1 MAIFSSLL
9 RNNSY
14 TITEVITISSIP
26 AKKSPEQSKPKMVGR
41 PKSSEKRQQILHHA
55 GELFLQQGYD
65 RTSMDAVAKHS
76 GVSKQTVYSHF
87 QNKDVLYNAVI
98 ESKCEEYRVEEAAIG
113 IDSNPLDDILY
124 SIAFQFIQLL
134 NDKRVIAMYSVVIG
148 ESKNNLHLAQLFYNA
163 GPSHSINLVKDLL
176 MKHPESKL
184 LESDAKE
191 LATDFF
197 NLLKGNYHMLS
208 MLGLAYEQE
217 LAELKAYARK
227 VVTKT
232 LKIAELFN

>member
-1 MAIFSSLL
+1 MEFM
-9 RNNSY
+9 
-14 TITEVITISSIP
+14 TISSTPTENSP
-26 AKKSPEQSKPKMVGR
+26 AQSKSKMVGR
-41 PKSSEKRQQILHHA
+41 PKSSEKRHQILYHA

-65 RTSMDAVAKHS
+65 RTSMDAVAKQS

-98 ESKCEEYRVEEAAIG
+98 ESKCEEYRIEEAAMC

-124 SIAFQFIQLL
+124 SIASNFIQLL

-148 ESKNNLHLAQLFYNA
+148 ESKNNLHLAQLFYDA
-163 GPSHSINLVKDLL
+163 GPSHSISLVKDLL
-176 MKHPESKL
+176 MKHPESSL
-184 LESDAKE
+184 SESDAKE

-208 MLGLAYEQE
+208 MLGLAYKQDQ
-217 LAELKAYARK
+217 AELKDYARK

-232 LKIAELFN
+232 LKIAELFS

>member
-1 MAIFSSLL
+1 MELM
-9 RNNSY
+9 
-14 TITEVITISSIP
+14 TISSTPTENSP
-26 AKKSPEQSKPKMVGR
+26 AQSKSKMVGR
-41 PKSSEKRQQILHHA
+41 PKSSEKRHQILYHA

-65 RTSMDAVAKHS
+65 RTSMDAVAKQS

-98 ESKCEEYRVEEAAIG
+98 EAAMC

-124 SIAFQFIQLL
+124 SIASNFIQLL

-148 ESKNNLHLAQLFYNA
+148 ESKNNLHLAQLFYDA
-163 GPSHSINLVKDLL
+163 GPSHSISLVKDLL
-176 MKHPESKL
+176 MKHPESSL
-184 LESDAKE
+184 SESDAKE

-208 MLGLAYEQE
+208 MLGLAYKQDQ
-217 LAELKAYARK
+217 AELKDYARK

-232 LKIAELFN
+232 LKIAELFS